1 MPHPRPQLRL
11 MHVPRLASRT
21 SLALPHARPPL
32 GLMHVP
38 RFASSTSP
46 AWPHARPPLGLM
58 HVPHLASTTFTALSH
73 SCACRVSVS
82 ASCADHKG
90 TKVKWPLWS
99 AALTTRASRRDLT
112 LVRRVRDESG
122 YRLKQTRL
130 DLGAPRSIRQHGPR
144 LLLSFAFHGRRIFSL
159 SCLYLFIVLSVSFH
173 SPVCIFSLSFLYLFI
188 VLSVSF
194 HCPFCAQRGPRR

>member
-1 MPHPRPQLRL
+1 
-11 MHVPRLASRT
+11 
-21 SLALPHARPPL
+21 
-32 GLMHVP
+32 
-38 RFASSTSP
+38 
-46 AWPHARPPLGLM
+46 M

-144 LLLSFAFHGRRIFSL
+144 LLLSFAFHGRRIFSWSGL
-159 SCLYLFIVLSVSFH
+159 DLFIVLSVSSHCLARH
-173 SPVCIFSLSFLYLFI
+173 STLSRLEAGQLRETTGGFLPWPCFSGA
-188 VLSVSF
+188 
-194 HCPFCAQRGPRR
+194 AQGRAA